1 MVWFVFVEYCAAS
14 LSALYAYQLSSSIV
28 VPSLHAF
35 RAGIAVDGSPRSI
48 RFLIFR
54 ICLIFKFRAEPA
66 ETKYVDHFN
75 STGFS
80 YRCKSGC
87 LRARLGSFLA
97 TCLVCF
103 QYSRNCFLNLVC
115 RHGQYPSRPPSRE
128 IWFPVGAKFGQ
139 GVASTICIS
148 EFAVFYVWQTK
159 TKSVGLSLDQARFKY
174 VRIDFASRQLST

>member
-1 MVWFVFVEYCAAS
+1 MIPDGCYWFYVLWHFLVSDYGLVCVCEILCS
-14 LSALYAYQLSSSIV
+14 QSVGVMCAYQLSSSFA
-28 VPSLHAF
+28 VPSLQAF
-35 RAGIAVDGSPRSI
+35 RAGIAVDGSPRSR

-54 ICLIFKFRAEPA
+54 ICLIFKFRADPA
-66 ETKYVDHFN
+66 ETKYLDHFN

-80 YRCKSGC
+80 YRCKSDC
-87 LRARLGSFLA
+87 QRANLGSFLA

-148 EFAVFYVWQTK
+148 EFVVVLFVT
-159 TKSVGLSLDQARFKY
+159 D
-174 VRIDFASRQLST
+174 